1 MCVDKYRNQPD
12 KNMQQRRHLASGCFV
27 IDQCDLT
34 MTSNGTIKWAQ
45 VIGEDDQA
53 RMLSLYYVEAASGS
67 SPTISVG
74 TNEAVLFLQKGQCSI
89 LIGDR
94 CFEVTAGSG
103 VHVRQNEQFSLLNR
117 SDETSKWIIS
127 ICPRTTGLDFSNN
140 DPGNTAPADFDAN
153 YPARSVSASA
163 QEQHASGDRY
173 YKLLVGPKVGSESI
187 TQFIGRIPFS
197 KAPKH
202 FHLYEEAI
210 CILSGHG
217 CMWTGEQSTEVQ
229 AGSMIFLPREQ
240 VHSLECRDED
250 GMELIGVFYPAGS
263 PAINY
268 EA

>member
-1 MCVDKYRNQPD
+1 MGAYKYRNQPD

-27 IDQCDLT
+27 IDQSDLT
-34 MTSNGTIKWAQ
+34 MASNGTIKWAQ

-53 RMLSLYYVEAASGS
+53 CMLSLYYVEAASGS

-74 TNEAVLFLQKGQCSI
+74 ANEAVLFLQQGQCSI
-89 LIGDR
+89 WIGDR
-94 CFEVTAGSG
+94 RFDVTEGTG
-103 VHVRQNEQFSLLNR
+103 VHVRQNERFSFLNQAE
-117 SDETSKWIIS
+117 ETSKWIIS
-127 ICPRTTGLDFSNN
+127 ICPRTTGLDFSNT
-140 DPGNTAPADFDAN
+140 DSGKFDSD
-153 YPARSVSASA
+153 YPERTVSASG

-173 YKLLVGPKVGSESI
+173 YKLLVGPQVGSESI
-187 TQFIGRIPFS
+187 TQFIGRIPLS
-197 KAPKH
+197 KAPEH

-217 CMWTGEQSTEVQ
+217 CMWTGDQSAEVQ
-229 AGSMIFLPREQ
+229 PGSMIFLPRKQ

-268 EA
+268 ET